1 MPGSTADDYV
11 VTTSFPATRPAS
23 ATAHRRIL
31 LVDDNQDT
39 VRSLSRLLNR
49 RGHEVATAFDGL
61 TALQVA
67 QEFKPEVLL
76 LDLGLPD
83 ITGYQVAAQVRQDL
97 PAVSLVAL
105 SGWGRES
112 DRRRSRDA
120 GFDHHFVK
128 PLDLDE
134 FENLLA
140 TLNGD

>member
-1 MPGSTADDYV
+1 V
-11 VTTSFPATRPAS
+11 K
-23 ATAHRRIL
+23 L
-31 LVDDNQDT
+31 
-39 VRSLSRLLNR
+39 
-49 RGHEVATAFDGL
+49 AFDGK
-61 TALQVA
+61 TAIQIA
-67 QEFKPEVLL
+67 REFRPQIIF